1 MDDSENVDY
10 GMVLP
15 FVVVASKGGPFD
27 DDAYTA
33 GFEAGQM
40 FESLSHIRMHTPD
53 IYMKLAMPIHAA
65 NREQLDLIAMH
76 YGLTANFTEVADGWL
91 TITLSAYTSGPD
103 SEPFNTGV
111 DGE

>member
-1 MDDSENVDY
+1 MTEPEDVDY

-27 DDAYTA
+27 DDAYVA

-40 FESLSHIRMHTPD
+40 FESLSHIRMHSPD
-53 IYMKLAMPIHAA
+53 IYMKLAMPVHAA
-65 NREQLDLIAMH
+65 NRDQLDLIAMH
-76 YGLTANFTEVADGWL
+76 YGLTAKFTEVADDWL
-91 TITLSAYTSGPD
+91 ALTLSAGTNRPD
-103 SEPFNTGV
+103 SEPFNSGV